1 MNFEM
6 SDDRGMLADTLRRA
20 LSDTYAF
27 KHRTRVAYEAPFHD
41 PAKWTALAELGLF
54 YAFADE
60 DAGGMGGSGFDIAV
74 VFEELG
80 RALCP
85 EPVLPALMAI
95 RAFAAA
101 GDVPEGLFSGAIRYA
116 VALGEADAPYDLD
129 GIATRAAKAGEGWA
143 LSGRKSVVYGAGV
156 ADRLLVLAVAEHRP
170 ALFDVAASD
179 AGIAAYGMI
188 DGGPAGEVTL
198 DAAPASRL
206 EADPQDMLDW
216 AALALSAEAL
226 GAMEAT
232 FIMLTEYLGTRRQF
246 GQPIGAFQALQHRA
260 VDLSIEIEQ
269 ARSIIIAA
277 AAAMGGP
284 DQSHRAS
291 QAKHLVGRIARTVAE
306 EAIQMHGGI
315 AMTWEYPV
323 SHYAKRLVMIDHQFG
338 DTDHH
343 LERLI
348 AALQSA

>member
-6 SDDRGMLADTLRRA
+6 NDDRRMLADTLRRA
-20 LSDTYAF
+20 LSDGYGF
-27 KHRTRVAYEAPFHD
+27 EHRTRVAYEPPFHD
-41 PAKWTALAELGLF
+41 PAGWTALTELGVL
-54 YAFADE
+54 YAFAGE
-60 DAGGMGGSGFDIAV
+60 DAGGMGGSGFDVAV

-85 EPVLPALMAI
+85 EPLLPALMAI
-95 RAFAAA
+95 RA
-101 GDVPEGLFSGAIRYA
+101 GVTGEDVLSGATRYA
-116 VALGEADAPYDLD
+116 VAFGETDAPYELD
-129 GIATRAAKAGEGWA
+129 GIATAARQTPEGWRI
-143 LSGRKSVVYGAGV
+143 SGRKSVVYGAGV
-156 ADRLLVLAVAEHRP
+156 ADRVLVLAQTPEGP
-170 ALFDVAASD
+170 GLFDIASSS
-179 AGIAAYGMI
+179 AEIAAYGMI

-198 DAAPASRL
+198 EATPAARLDVDAIATA
-206 EADPQDMLDW
+206 EDMLDW

-232 FIMLTEYLGTRRQF
+232 FAMLTDYLGTRTQF
-246 GQPIGAFQALQHRA
+246 GKPIGTFQALQHRA

-269 ARSIIIAA
+269 ARSILIAA
-277 AAAMGGP
+277 AAAMGTP
-284 DQSHRAS
+284 EQSLKAS
-291 QAKHLVGRIARTVAE
+291 QCKHLTGRIARQMAE

-343 LERLI
+343 LDRLI
-348 AALQSA
+348 AALQAG